1 MWAYNLLD
9 IVSTITECL
18 IIYILTGLFCKK
30 PRFQKNVS
38 QLMPAI
44 FEFAVT
50 VFLTHFTELG
60 AVKIFIV
67 LSVLALMIK
76 LCYTISVR
84 EIVVVVELSY
94 LLVTMFTESVVMTIL
109 NLIYNDGIMTTVD
122 GISVVKWQVYVAG
135 IITRGLLL
143 IVVYFA
149 FRKFTYQFYIKDV
162 VVLSVS
168 FLLAFFVSF
177 LGVYATVNLQ
187 LERTIGLDLI
197 TTILSMYFII
207 QFLYSKNVASLRQQE
222 QQNKL
227 QLAQLRQQFT
237 YYKDKQK
244 EEERIRSIYHD
255 MKNHLLM
262 IEGSQSTDASRKIAG
277 QLRTQLAS
285 YEDYIHTGNSFLD
298 VIIKDKAE
306 KMREKQIDFS
316 VSIDF
321 DGVDFMEP
329 LDISALFGNGI
340 DNAMEA
346 SEKLPEEQRVVLI
359 KARKVQNFV
368 SILVENNCLKADN
381 AKQIRTSKADG
392 FLHGFGISNME
403 KTAEKYGGTCT
414 TTQENG
420 KFTLKILIPV
430 P

>member
-9 IVSTITECL
+9 IVSTITEYL
-18 IIYILTGLFCKK
+18 IIYILIGLFCKK

-38 QLMPAI
+38 QLIPVV

-94 LLVTMFTESVVMTIL
+94 LIVTMFTESVVMAIL

-122 GISVVKWQVYVAG
+122 GMSVVKWQVYVAG
-135 IITRGLLL
+135 IITRLMLL

-149 FRKFTYQFYIKDV
+149 FRKFTYLFQIKDV
-162 VVLSVS
+162 VVLSIS

-177 LGVYATVNLQ
+177 LGVYTTVNLQ

-207 QFLYSKNVASLRQQE
+207 QFLYSKNVVSLREQE
-222 QQNKL
+222 QQSKM
-227 QLAQLRQQFT
+227 QLAQLQQQFT

-262 IEGSQSTDASRKIAG
+262 IEGSQSTDASRKIAR
-277 QLRTQLAS
+277 QLRTQIAN
-285 YEDYIHTGNSFLD
+285 YEDYIHTGNNFLD

-316 VSIDF
+316 AAIDF
-321 DGVDFMEP
+321 DGVDFIEP
-329 LDISALFGNGI
+329 LDISTLFGNGI
-340 DNAMEA
+340 DNAIEA

-368 SILVENNCLKADN
+368 SILVENNCLNTDN

-392 FLHGFGISNME
+392 FLHGFGISNMGR
-403 KTAEKYGGTCT
+403 TAEKYGGTCT

>member
-18 IIYILTGLFCKK
+18 IIYILIGLFCKK

-38 QLMPAI
+38 QLIPVV

-94 LLVTMFTESVVMTIL
+94 LIVTMFTESVVMAIL

-122 GISVVKWQVYVAG
+122 GMSVVKWQVYVAG
-135 IITRGLLL
+135 IITRLMLL

-149 FRKFTYQFYIKDV
+149 FRKFTYLFQIKDV
-162 VVLSVS
+162 VVLSIS

-177 LGVYATVNLQ
+177 LGVYTTVNLQ

-207 QFLYSKNVASLRQQE
+207 QFLYSKNVVSLREQE
-222 QQNKL
+222 QQSKM
-227 QLAQLRQQFT
+227 QLAQLQQQFT

-262 IEGSQSTDASRKIAG
+262 IEGSQSTDASRKIAR
-277 QLRTQLAS
+277 QLRTQIAN
-285 YEDYIHTGNSFLD
+285 YEDYIHTGNNFLD

-316 VSIDF
+316 AAIDF
-321 DGVDFMEP
+321 DGVDFIEP
-329 LDISALFGNGI
+329 LDISTLFGNGI
-340 DNAMEA
+340 DNAIEA

-368 SILVENNCLKADN
+368 SILVENN
-381 AKQIRTSKADG
+381 
-392 FLHGFGISNME
+392 
-403 KTAEKYGGTCT
+403 
-414 TTQENG
+414 
-420 KFTLKILIPV
+420 
-430 P
+430 

>member
-18 IIYILTGLFCKK
+18 IIYILIGLFCKK

-38 QLMPAI
+38 QLIPVV

-94 LLVTMFTESVVMTIL
+94 LIVTMFTESVVMAIL

-122 GISVVKWQVYVAG
+122 GMSVVKWQVYVAG
-135 IITRGLLL
+135 IITRLMLL

-149 FRKFTYQFYIKDV
+149 FRKFTYLFQIKDV
-162 VVLSVS
+162 VVLSIS

-177 LGVYATVNLQ
+177 LGVYTTVNLQ

-207 QFLYSKNVASLRQQE
+207 QFLYSKNVVSLREQE
-222 QQNKL
+222 QQSKM
-227 QLAQLRQQFT
+227 QLAQLQQQFT

-262 IEGSQSTDASRKIAG
+262 IEGSQSTDASRKIAR
-277 QLRTQLAS
+277 QLRTQIAN
-285 YEDYIHTGNSFLD
+285 YEDYIHTGNNFLD

-306 KMREKQIDFS
+306 KMREKQIDFRR
-316 VSIDF
+316 
-321 DGVDFMEP
+321 P
-329 LDISALFGNGI
+329 
-340 DNAMEA
+340 
-346 SEKLPEEQRVVLI
+346 
-359 KARKVQNFV
+359 
-368 SILVENNCLKADN
+368 
-381 AKQIRTSKADG
+381 
-392 FLHGFGISNME
+392 
-403 KTAEKYGGTCT
+403 
-414 TTQENG
+414 
-420 KFTLKILIPV
+420 
-430 P
+430 

>member
-1 MWAYNLLD
+1 M
-9 IVSTITECL
+9 
-18 IIYILTGLFCKK
+18 
-30 PRFQKNVS
+30 
-38 QLMPAI
+38 
-44 FEFAVT
+44 
-50 VFLTHFTELG
+50 
-60 AVKIFIV
+60 
-67 LSVLALMIK
+67 
-76 LCYTISVR
+76 
-84 EIVVVVELSY
+84 
-94 LLVTMFTESVVMTIL
+94 
-109 NLIYNDGIMTTVD
+109 
-122 GISVVKWQVYVAG
+122 
-135 IITRGLLL
+135 
-143 IVVYFA
+143 
-149 FRKFTYQFYIKDV
+149 
-162 VVLSVS
+162 VLSVS

-316 VSIDF
+316 AIIDF

-359 KARKVQNFV
+359 KARKVQNFI